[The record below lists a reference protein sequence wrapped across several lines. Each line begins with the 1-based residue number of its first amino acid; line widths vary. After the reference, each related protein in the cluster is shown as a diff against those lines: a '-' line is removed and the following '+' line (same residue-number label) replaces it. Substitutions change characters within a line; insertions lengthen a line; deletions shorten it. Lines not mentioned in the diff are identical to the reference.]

1 MSKPPPS
8 RGHSRSA
15 LGTGSNEQ
23 LTIFEDELNFAPGF
37 NRAPMPSVSA
47 QHGHERALQEAN
59 ANKSFYPPTGSM
71 KLSSPSK
78 ANRRPR
84 TSLGTSHN
92 SQLNRPRMPPPPSNG
107 QVTDS
112 MQKGGPVWSVFK
124 THGSHD
130 KENAQQSTQPTHC
143 DASSSASTGQC
154 QPKSS
159 GKRTLLEAAHIESDP
174 RPEKKQKTKVIPYTE
189 YDENGKEIKPR
200 MSYAQMI
207 SRAILESPDKRLT
220 LNQIYNW
227 IDEHF
232 TYFKNG
238 EGGWQNSIRHNLSL
252 NKSFTKKDRAKDDP
266 GKGGNWMIVPG
277 CEEQFLNPPKD
288 TRKKP
293 ATPGAN
299 VQVMSMAP
307 RPEIKQDTRQQMH
320 YYDSIPQLPAL
331 PPQSAA
337 FQLSNASYIP
347 SAPSGPAQSI
357 PEISS
362 DATIPLSD
370 NVCGEDDEDENQVTG
385 TPRQIR
391 SGSPMPQTI
400 QSSPPVPSFTTQH
413 AATPSRSQ
421 SATLKPRVAGQK
433 RKHASMDAS
442 NTLADSGYLSS
453 MSSSVP
459 RQYGT
464 RDSSSVLKRVRNV
477 KGPRAEEAIQL
488 LRNSSSPYDHNQSPT
503 RMRPRSYTQPQS
515 SSPLRDVKH
524 RQMAPPVTPMPANV
538 ATAPQV
544 ASASPT
550 ANLEAH
556 RRFIAQMCAS
566 PESRQD
572 SLAAGFPLIM
582 QNSPGLDYTFPFAQV
597 FDADLWTQPQPDM
610 SYGTLGPSD
619 SILVNYNGSPVKRR
633 TKNLQA
639 SLGSAGS
646 PASAHKRSVTSAP
659 ALPYLS
665 PHVGP
670 YQSPSKL
677 LEGLS
682 SSPSKTFLQP
692 QMNDENDILGF
703 ATAIPEWDAPA
714 SDVGF
719 DFSTHDYS
727 NYDITAGFAKIGGN
741 TNAASTAR
749 ATRPGL
755 GRSHTIR

>member
-1 MSKPPPS
+1 MSKPPPP
-8 RGHSRSA
+8 RGQSRSV
-15 LGTGSNEQ
+15 LGIGSNEQ
-23 LTIFEDELNFAPGF
+23 LTIFEDELNHAPGF

-47 QHGHERALQEAN
+47 QHGHGRALQEAN
-59 ANKSFYPPTGSM
+59 RNRIFYPPTGSM
-71 KLSSPSK
+71 KQSSPNK

-92 SQLNRPRMPPPPSNG
+92 AQLNTPRIPPPPSNG

-130 KENAQQSTQPTHC
+130 KENAHQPTQSTHC
-143 DASSSASTGQC
+143 DTCSSAGTNQC
-154 QPKSS
+154 QQKPSA
-159 GKRTLLEAAHIESDP
+159 KRTLLEAAHIESDP

-207 SRAILESPDKRLT
+207 SRAILEAPDKRLT

-232 TYFKNG
+232 TYFNNG

-288 TRKKP
+288 TKKK
-293 ATPGAN
+293 ATAPGAN
-299 VQVMSMAP
+299 VQIMSMAP
-307 RPEIKQDTRQQMH
+307 RPEIKQETRQQTK
-320 YYDSIPQLPAL
+320 YYDGIPQLPAL

-337 FQLSNASYIP
+337 FQHSNASYLL
-347 SAPSGPAQSI
+347 SAPSRPAQSL

-370 NVCGEDDEDENQVTG
+370 NVCGEDDEDRNQVTG
-385 TPRQIR
+385 TPRQTR
-391 SGSPMPQTI
+391 CGSPMPQTMH
-400 QSSPPVPSFTTQH
+400 SSPPVPSFSAQH
-413 AATPSRSQ
+413 NATPSRPQ
-421 SATLKPRVAGQK
+421 SAVLKPRITGQK
-433 RKHASMDAS
+433 RKHASVDAS

-459 RQYGT
+459 RQHGT
-464 RDSSSVLKRVRNV
+464 RDLNLGLKRPRNV

-488 LRNSSSPYDHNQSPT
+488 IRNSSSPYDHSPT
-503 RMRPRSYTQPQS
+503 RMRPRSYTQPLS

-524 RQMAPPVTPMPANV
+524 RQMAPPVTPMPAMP

-556 RRFIAQMCAS
+556 RRYIAQMCAS

-572 SLAAGFPLIM
+572 RIAAAFPLTM
-582 QNSPGLDYTFPFAQV
+582 QNSPSFENPFPFGPV
-597 FDADLWTQPQPDM
+597 FDVDLWTQPQPDL
-610 SYGTLGPSD
+610 SYGPLGPSD
-619 SILVNYNGSPVKRR
+619 SVLVNYNGSPMKRR

-639 SLGSAGS
+639 SLNSAGS

-682 SSPSKTFLQP
+682 SSPSKAFSQP
-692 QMNDENDILGF
+692 QMNDENDVLGF
-703 ATAIPEWDAPA
+703 AMATPDWNAPA
-714 SDVGF
+714 SDMGF
-719 DFSTHDYS
+719 EFPTHDYS
-727 NYDITAGFAKIGGN
+727 NYDITEGFAKIGGSTN
-741 TNAASTAR
+741 TSVTSR